1 MKLSNGREVQ
11 IDLNKISIRE
21 YRSLF
26 DKDIPESESDDLVGR
41 AAGMKPGEVTELPFP
56 DWRRLMAAF
65 WKEAKAPLDEDEE
78 KN

>member
-1 MKLSNGREVQ
+1 MKLSDGREVKIDMSQ
-11 IDLNKISIRE
+11 ITVRE

-26 DKDIPESESDDLVGR
+26 DKDVPESESDDLIGK

-56 DWRRLMAAF
+56 DWRRVMAAF
-65 WKEAKAPLDEDEE
+65 WEEAKKPLDEDEE